1 MQRNAQQR
9 NTQPTVNYRAI
20 VVGLLITAGLLGSAC
35 SSSSDYVYVSPAT
48 VEEIS
53 ADLWQVE
60 LTEQAASR
68 TGLETIDVAI
78 HQVDGVERLGIPYS
92 AVIYHFD
99 GTEWTY
105 TNPSALTYIR
115 EPIEIDFIEGD
126 LAILT
131 SGPEVGTTV
140 VSVGAA
146 ELYGVE
152 FGVGK

>member
-1 MQRNAQQR
+1 MQR
-9 NTQPTVNYRAI
+9 NTQQAVNYRPI

-35 SSSSDYVYVSPAT
+35 SSSSDYTYVDPAS

-53 ADLWQVE
+53 DDLWQVQ

-68 TGLETIDVAI
+68 TGIETVDVASY
-78 HQVDGVERLGIPYS
+78 QVEGVERLGIPYS
-92 AVIYHFD
+92 AVIYHYD
-99 GTEWTY
+99 GSEWTY
-105 TNPSALTYIR
+105 TNPSTLTYIR

-126 LAILT
+126 LAILN
-131 SGPEVGTTV
+131 SGPEVGTVV

-146 ELYGVE
+146 ELYGTE

>member
-1 MQRNAQQR
+1 MQR
-9 NTQPTVNYRAI
+9 NTQQAVSYRPI

-35 SSSSDYVYVSPAT
+35 SSSSDYTYVDPAS

-53 ADLWQVE
+53 DDLWQVQ

-68 TGLETIDVAI
+68 TGIETVDVASY
-78 HQVDGVERLGIPYS
+78 QVEGVERLGIPYS
-92 AVIYHFD
+92 AVIYHHD
-99 GTEWTY
+99 GSEWTY
-105 TNPSALTYIR
+105 TNPSTLTYIR

-126 LAILT
+126 LAILN
-131 SGPEVGTTV
+131 SGPEIGTVV

-146 ELYGVE
+146 ELYGTE